1 MTGMDTE
8 PAAPPAEQSPH
19 PGAAASL
26 RLELAAELPSIGAVR
41 HTVGRFLELAAVEEE
56 EAESLV
62 LVTSELCTNA
72 VEATSVD
79 CGPMVIGCRV
89 DDRSVELEV
98 SNRGEDFAADIGLPD
113 PESTS
118 GRGLFIVRSLTDRLM
133 VRHHAGRTTV
143 TATRHLHSSPRAVGP
158 TV

>member
-1 MTGMDTE
+1 MTGMDIE
-8 PAAPPAEQSPH
+8 PAAAPAEQSPNR
-19 PGAAASL
+19 GAPASL

-41 HTVGRFLELAAVEEE
+41 HTVGRFLELASVEEHD
-56 EAESLV
+56 AESLV

-72 VEATSVD
+72 VEATTAACD
-79 CGPMVIGCRV
+79 QMVIGCRV

-98 SNRGEDFAADIGLPD
+98 TNRGADFAADIRLPD

-133 VRHHAGRTTV
+133 VRHHAGCTTV
-143 TATRHLHSSPRAVGP
+143 TATMHLHSSPRAVCATG
-158 TV
+158 